1 MPISLL
7 VLTDFSQAANRAL
20 NYANRLAG
28 PIGAQL
34 VLLHV
39 RRDSLLDP
47 EAFSG
52 LPDTGSPEVLEVAMA
67 ALAGDMSAPVVT
79 EIGHGQVA
87 DVVAET
93 LGRYPSAVVVLGR
106 PDEEAIPEELVS
118 TTALELLRAVAQPM
132 LVVPQSEA
140 VFTLPRR
147 VLLAVDAEAFTLGEH
162 TDGVQ
167 HLFNTVPTEVTVL
180 HVSADAVTSTAEAV
194 APTALAAVLRSG
206 RPSELPQVKT
216 RTEVGVAPAEGILE
230 AAASGAFDLL
240 VLLARPRSF
249 LGTLF
254 HRSVTAQ
261 VLMHSPLPVLILP
274 VV

>member
-1 MPISLL
+1 MPVPLL
-7 VLTDFSQAANRAL
+7 VLTDFSPAAYRAL
-20 NYANRLAG
+20 NYANSLAG

-52 LPDTGSPEVLEVAMA
+52 LRAAGNPEALERAMT

-79 EIGHGQVA
+79 EIRHGQVA

-93 LGRYPSAVVVLGR
+93 LRRYPSAVVVLGR
-106 PDEEAIPEELVS
+106 PDEEAVPEELVS
-118 TTALELLRAVAQPM
+118 TTALDLLRTVAHPI
-132 LVVPQSEA
+132 LVVPQSKA
-140 VFTLPRR
+140 VFGLPRR

-194 APTALAAVLRSG
+194 APAALVAVLRTG

-216 RTEVGVAPAEGILE
+216 RTVVGVAPAEGILE
-230 AAASGAFDLL
+230 AAATGAFDLL
-240 VLLARPRSF
+240 VLIARPRSF
-249 LGTLF
+249 LGALF
-254 HRSVTAQ
+254 HRSVTAR
-261 VLMHSPLPVLILP
+261 VLIHSPLPVLILP

>member
-7 VLTDFSQAANRAL
+7 VLTDFSPAANRAL

-28 PIGAQL
+28 SIGAQL

-52 LPDTGSPEVLEVAMA
+52 LPDAGSLEALELAMT
-67 ALAGDMSAPVVT
+67 ALASDMSAPVVT
-79 EIGHGQVA
+79 EIRHGQVA
-87 DVVAET
+87 PAVVEM
-93 LGRYPSAVVVLGR
+93 LRRYPSAVVVLGR

-118 TTALELLRAVAQPM
+118 TAALELLRTVAQPM
-132 LVVPQSEA
+132 LVVPQSES

-194 APTALAAVLRSG
+194 APTALTAVLRTG
-206 RPSELPQVKT
+206 LRCELPQVKT
-216 RTEVGVAPAEGILE
+216 RTVIGVAPADGILQV
-230 AAASGAFDLL
+230 AATGAFDLL
-240 VLLARPRSF
+240 VLIARPRSF
-249 LGTLF
+249 LGALF
-254 HRSVTAQ
+254 HHSVTAQ
-261 VLMHSPLPVLILP
+261 VLVHSPLPVLILP